1 MQPNDAVSAFC
12 FARSERFNYAA
23 QSMSADFHP
32 TILRLKKIDS
42 TNLEAVRQ
50 AKAGAKEG
58 LCIVAREQT
67 AGRGRL
73 DRTWQSPKDAGLY
86 VSIVL
91 RPAIEMNGWPLLSL
105 TSALAVS
112 DSLVRA
118 CSLKP
123 DIKWPN
129 DVCMNDRKLCGI
141 LAETI
146 ETPAGP
152 AAIVGI
158 GINLKRM
165 AIPDDLRQTATS
177 IEEVTGSEPDAE
189 RVLSE
194 LLRAFAERYEIL
206 QSGDGF
212 EHTIREWC
220 ASSSYAYERRVRVS
234 LENETFT
241 GITRGLDRD
250 GALRVETE
258 DGQIR
263 IVRAGDVTA
272 LRAQAE

>member
-1 MQPNDAVSAFC
+1 M
-12 FARSERFNYAA
+12 AA
-23 QSMSADFHP
+23 GFHP
-32 TILRLKKIDS
+32 TILRLETIDS
-42 TNLEAVRQ
+42 TNLEAIRQ

-86 VSIVL
+86 LSLVL
-91 RPAIEMNGWPLLSL
+91 RPAIEMNSWPLLSL
-105 TSALAVS
+105 MSALAVS
-112 DSLVRA
+112 DALVRA

-129 DVCMNDRKLCGI
+129 DVCVNDRKLCGI

-158 GINLKRM
+158 GINLQRTVL
-165 AIPDDLRQTATS
+165 PDDLRQTATS
-177 IEEVTGSEPDAE
+177 IEEVTGSEPDTEKA
-189 RVLSE
+189 LSD
-194 LLRAFAERYEIL
+194 LLKAFGERYDTL
-206 QSGDGF
+206 QSRDGC

-220 ASSSYAYERRVRVS
+220 ASSSYAYERRVRVM
-234 LENETFT
+234 LENGTFT
-241 GITRGLDRD
+241 GTTRGLDIG
-250 GALRVETE
+250 GALRVEAD

-272 LRAQAE
+272 LRAQTE

>member
-1 MQPNDAVSAFC
+1 M
-12 FARSERFNYAA
+12 AA
-23 QSMSADFHP
+23 DLHP
-32 TILRLKKIDS
+32 TILRLETIDS
-42 TNLEAVRQ
+42 TNLEAIRQ

-58 LCIVAREQT
+58 LCILAREQT

-73 DRTWQSPKDAGLY
+73 DRTWESPQDAGLY
-86 VSIVL
+86 LSIVL
-91 RPAIEMNGWPLLSL
+91 RPAIEMNKWPLLSL
-105 TSALAVS
+105 VSALAVS
-112 DSLVRA
+112 DALVHA
-118 CSLKP
+118 CAFKP

-129 DVCMNDRKLCGI
+129 DVCVNDRKLCGI

-146 ETPAGP
+146 ETAAGA
-152 AAIVGI
+152 AAIIGI
-158 GINLKRM
+158 GINLKRT
-165 AIPDDLRQTATS
+165 ALPDDLRQTATS
-177 IEEVTGSEPDAE
+177 IEEVTGSVPDTE

-194 LLRAFAERYEIL
+194 LLEAFGERYDIL
-206 QSGDGF
+206 QSSEGF

-241 GITRGLDRD
+241 GVTRGLDRD
-250 GALRVETE
+250 GALRVES
-258 DGQIR
+258 DDRQIR

>member
-86 VSIVL
+86 LSIVL
-91 RPAIEMNGWPLLSL
+91 RPAIEMNSWPLLSL

-112 DSLVRA
+112 DALVRA

-177 IEEVTGSEPDAE
+177 IEEVTGSEPDTE

-194 LLRAFAERYEIL
+194 LLKAFAERYEIL

-234 LENETFT
+234 LANEKFT

-250 GALRVETE
+250 GALRVETN

-272 LRAQAE
+272 LRARAE

>member
-23 QSMSADFHP
+23 QLMSADFHP
-32 TILRLKKIDS
+32 TILRLEKIDS
-42 TNLEAVRQ
+42 TNLEAIRQ

-58 LCIVAREQT
+58 LCIVAREQI

-86 VSIVL
+86 LSIVL
-91 RPAIEMNGWPLLSL
+91 RPAIEMNSWPLLSL

-112 DSLVRA
+112 DALVRA

-158 GINLKRM
+158 GINLKRT
-165 AIPDDLRQTATS
+165 ALTDDLRQTATS
-177 IEEVTGSEPDAE
+177 IEEVTGSEPDTE

-194 LLRAFAERYEIL
+194 LLKAFAERYEIL
-206 QSGDGF
+206 QSSDGF

-220 ASSSYAYERRVRVS
+220 AGSSYAYERRVRVS

-241 GITRGLDRD
+241 GTTRGLDRD
-250 GALRVETE
+250 GALRVES
-258 DGQIR
+258 DAGQIR

>member
-1 MQPNDAVSAFC
+1 M
-12 FARSERFNYAA
+12 AA
-23 QSMSADFHP
+23 GFHP
-32 TILRLKKIDS
+32 TILRLETIDS

-86 VSIVL
+86 LSLVL
-91 RPAIEMNGWPLLSL
+91 RPAIEMNSWPLLSL
-105 TSALAVS
+105 MSALAVS
-112 DSLVRA
+112 DALVRA

-129 DVCMNDRKLCGI
+129 DVCVNDRKLCGI

-158 GINLKRM
+158 GINLKRTVL
-165 AIPDDLRQTATS
+165 PDDLRQTATS
-177 IEEVTGSEPDAE
+177 IEEVTGSEPNTE
-189 RVLSE
+189 KVLSE
-194 LLRAFAERYEIL
+194 LLKAFGERYDIL
-206 QSGDGF
+206 QSSDGF
-212 EHTIREWC
+212 EQTIREWC
-220 ASSSYAYERRVRVS
+220 ASSSYAYERRVRVM
-234 LENETFT
+234 LENGTFT
-241 GITRGLDRD
+241 GTTRGLDIG
-250 GALRVETE
+250 GALRVEAD

-272 LRAQAE
+272 LRAQTE

>member
-1 MQPNDAVSAFC
+1 MVTN
-12 FARSERFNYAA
+12 
-23 QSMSADFHP
+23 FHP

-86 VSIVL
+86 LSIVL
-91 RPAIEMNGWPLLSL
+91 RPAIEMNSWPLLSL

-112 DSLVRA
+112 DALVRA

-158 GINLKRM
+158 GINLKRT
-165 AIPDDLRQTATS
+165 ALPDDLRQTATS
-177 IEEVTGSEPDAE
+177 IEEVTGSEPDTE

-250 GALRVETE
+250 GALRVES
-258 DGQIR
+258 DGGQIR
-263 IVRAGDVTA
+263 IVRAGDVAA